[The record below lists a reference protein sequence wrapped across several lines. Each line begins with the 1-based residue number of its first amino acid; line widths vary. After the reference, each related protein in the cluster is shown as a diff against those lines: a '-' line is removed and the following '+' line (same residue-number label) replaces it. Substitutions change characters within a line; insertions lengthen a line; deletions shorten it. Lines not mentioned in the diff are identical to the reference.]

1 MVESPPPRD
10 PFENL
15 VSLVAG
21 PIAAVIRS
29 FDQLRRSS
37 DEMFKGLENFNRT
50 MANLNDTAERVN
62 ALLNEF
68 EEPVRA
74 VMPQVLATAKLAE
87 QLTPVFAA
95 LPTDLG
101 KFVDSINDLSRRLAP
116 LGQLAESAGGLFSL
130 RLPGMPRPFGS
141 PAEPAVPPTVPTPEL
156 TQEPPVKQKRAAPKK
171 SSAKKSSARKPS
183 TKKRPSTR

>member
-1 MVESPPPRD
+1 MADPPPPRD

-15 VSLVAG
+15 ISLVAG

-29 FDQLRRSS
+29 FDQLRRGS
-37 DEMFKGLENFNRT
+37 DELFKGLENFNRT

-68 EEPVRA
+68 EGPVRA

-87 QLTPVFAA
+87 QLAPVFAT

-101 KFVDSINDLSRRLAP
+101 KFIDSINDLSRRLAP
-116 LGQLAESAGGLFSL
+116 LGQLAETAGGLFSL
-130 RLPGMPRPFGS
+130 RIPGMTRPSAS
-141 PAEPAVPPTVPTPEL
+141 PAQQPLPVPAPEP
-156 TQEPPVKQKRAAPKK
+156 EPPAKQKRTATKK
-171 SSAKKSSARKPS
+171 SSAKKSSA
-183 TKKRPSTR
+183 KKRPAAG